1 MLNNLFKRE
10 ERALSYQSLFAAG
23 ADFDQRT
30 YAGTVVNQETA
41 LKIGTVYACVRL
53 YADTISTLPIDVYTR
68 TNGERLPF
76 RPKPLWVVQPAPNVT
91 PQEHFA
97 EVLIS
102 LLVDGNA
109 FVRKYRSNTGA
120 IVSLGVLDPRKV
132 DVQQDANGDL
142 VYIYNDRNRYGVDD
156 VLHIKEMPQA
166 GKLRGASRI
175 EQNKDTLGLA
185 SALTE
190 FSARFFGQGA
200 VTSGI
205 IETPATLNAEQAA
218 GIKQVFENS
227 HKGLAKSHRVGVL
240 GGGAK
245 YQKTGVDPEQAQF
258 LESRQFSVTEICRLF
273 RVPPH
278 MVQVTDPGAMS
289 YASVEQNAIQF
300 AQYSLRPY
308 ISKLESAYSTM
319 LPGEAFLK
327 FNLDGLLRGDLATRY
342 GAYSVATQAG
352 FLSTNDIHR
361 LEDMPPVDGGDV
373 YRVPLANVDLQA
385 AGIVEQQKRIDMLTK
400 LVTLGFDPEASAAEV
415 GLAPIKHTGLPSVQL
430 QNPSQIDPN
439 NPASIYP
446 S

>member
-10 ERALSYQSLFAAG
+10 ERALSYQSLFASG

-30 YAGTVVNQETA
+30 NAGTVVNQETA

-53 YADTISTLPIDVYTR
+53 YADTISTLPVDVYTR
-68 TNGERLPF
+68 TNGERFPF
-76 RPKPLWVVQPAPNVT
+76 RPKPLWVLQPAPNVT

-109 FVRKYRSNTGA
+109 FVRKYRGNTGE

-132 DVQQDANGDL
+132 DVQQDSNGDL
-142 VYIYNDRNRYGVDD
+142 VYIYNDRNRYGVDE

-166 GKLRGASRI
+166 GMLRGASRI

-205 IETPATLNAEQAA
+205 IETPAVLNAEQAS

-240 GGGAK
+240 GGGAH

-319 LPGEAFLK
+319 LPGEAFIK